1 LGEIPAA
8 LRDGAEER
16 RGVTYRILSL
26 DGGGAWALI
35 QAKALTAIFGDLNGH
50 AVLSNFDMA
59 VANSG
64 GSIVLGGLLEDR
76 RLSDILEYFLDE
88 PSRRAIFQ
96 PTSDMLAG
104 LLNMLFSFGPKFSA
118 ARKLPALQQR
128 LPASGGKPMT
138 EVAVGVK
145 AAGGAKDVHI
155 LIAGFDYDRNI
166 AAFFRSAPTGGPEW
180 GEGAASPEVTLAQAI
195 HASSNAPV
203 NFFDAPAAW
212 DAHGRYW
219 DGAVAGCNNPILAA
233 VAEAGTLGVDL
244 RDVRALCVGA
254 ATVRSPGP
262 PAEQPAPFYALRP
275 QQSLKRDLAKLAGAI
290 TDDPPDVAS
299 FLAHV
304 MTGGGAGLPA
314 PAVSRIVRMNPM
326 VSPAPDGAGGWR
338 APGDWTA
345 DQLKR
350 LASVDLAALAEPDV
364 QLIAAYAD
372 LWLAGQAPNQ
382 PLRMD
387 ADTLQSKLGPSTFQG
402 ALAAWRAVC

>member
-1 LGEIPAA
+1 M
-8 LRDGAEER
+8 
-16 RGVTYRILSL
+16 TYRILSL

-35 QAKALTAIFGDLNGH
+35 QVKALTAIFGDINGH

-76 RLSDILEYFLDE
+76 PLSNILSYFLDE
-88 PSRRAIFQ
+88 TSQKQIFQ
-96 PTSDMLAG
+96 PTGDLLDMVLDDV
-104 LLNMLFSFGPKFSA
+104 LHFGPKFSSA
-118 ARKLPALQQR
+118 KKLPALQQR
-128 LPASGGKPMT
+128 LPVSGGKAMT

-145 AAGGAKDVHI
+145 AAGSAKDVHI
-155 LIAGFDYDRNI
+155 LICGFDYDRNV

-180 GEGAASPEVTLAQAI
+180 GQGGASDDVTLAQAI

-203 NFFDAPAAW
+203 NFFDAPASW
-212 DAHGRYW
+212 DGHARYW
-219 DGAVAGCNNPILAA
+219 DGAVSGCNNPILAG

-244 RDVRALCVGA
+244 RNIRGLCIGA

-262 PAEQPAPFYALRP
+262 PAAQPAPFFALRAN
-275 QQSLKRDLAKLAGAI
+275 QSFAGDLAKLAGAI

-304 MTGGGAGLPA
+304 MTGGGQGLPA
-314 PAVSRIVRMNPM
+314 LGMSRIVRLNPM
-326 VSPAPDGAGGWR
+326 VSPVLGADGHWK
-338 APGDWTA
+338 APGNWTP
-345 DQLKR
+345 DQLKH
-350 LASVDLAALAEPDV
+350 LAGIDLTALAETDV

-387 ADTLQSKLGPSTFQG
+387 ADTLTSKLGATTFPD
-402 ALAAWRAVC
+402 ALAAWKAVA